1 MLKTLYSIVRL
12 VAYVSGIAGLVLILV
27 ARRTAGPGIGLAEVG
42 FILLVIMF
50 VCFVISY
57 FVYFIKRG

>member
-1 MLKTLYSIVRL
+1 MLTTLYSILRL
-12 VAYVSGIAGLVLILV
+12 VAYGCGITGLALILV
-27 ARRTAGPGIGLAEVG
+27 ARRTAGPGMGLAEVG
-42 FILLVIMF
+42 FLLLVVMF